1 MTYFNLL
8 KNVVFTFL
16 FFNFNSVTFYDYFQ
30 FMIQWLQK
38 CHAIEGYDASKC
50 AEDCQKAETEDFAK
64 NCTSGGGFFKCCIR
78 YSAKIS

>member
-1 MTYFNLL
+1 
-8 KNVVFTFL
+8 
-16 FFNFNSVTFYDYFQ
+16 
-30 FMIQWLQK
+30 MIKWLQK

-78 YSAKIS
+78 YSAKISWQLDSIERFLVDNLTGKWLACIE